1 MLSNVI
7 GAPFPE
13 HVLKQ
18 LELRAIHNST
28 GYGSVPTRSN
38 NEILFLANKSA
49 WVKLTS
55 SIRIQLPPEKLTAYY
70 RALELNIADYK
81 NEDSLAKNWI
91 LEAGTS
97 VGDGPGINL
106 RKGIGPD
113 GAYGLGGTQE
123 LGYRPMPGLSTVSI
137 DTKGTLGSLREAN
150 ISFKVW
156 NMNQLNV
163 IEALYF
169 RLGYSMLLEWG
180 HTQYYSN
187 VNREGTAGG
196 SFTTNA
202 YGINPFEIQRKE
214 QVQQNIAKRAYLT
227 SGNYDGM
234 LGIVTNFNWS
244 FNQDGGYDCT
254 LKLMGL
260 GAIIDSLKINLS
272 YKMPSILYQR
282 YKTQNQRLQEEQEA
296 AAKREADQ
304 RAKQDAENAR
314 IAQGLPATPP
324 PTPKNGSDIYNN
336 IYLPNIG
343 NPKTPPETESTFLNR
358 HSIYPSYIF
367 ANDEAASTVPDYYY
381 RAYSGN
387 QPVNYVN
394 ELNNSK
400 TGLFLNVNQSR
411 TNWQLIPADV
421 SVESPQLVTLSR
433 YLIDGV
439 INNDRISA
447 DAKSVV
453 DANNYLFRNLIGGG
467 SESNTTL
474 LFRNLGRAAGERV
487 YAPVTGDEVPGLTT
501 AFGKK
506 FSILLKNELE
516 TFGNTFGFGEGP
528 DNKRVNIQVNFI
540 IPYYGTTYTASGVLS
555 KKFYFLT
562 IGYKPISG
570 DENNKSLPTVRELAK
585 AVDDWW
591 KSSDPRISLTSLSFQ
606 NLSFNK
612 GFTDTIL
619 TGKLEG
625 ITIPGKTEAP
635 NITIAFNNTICID
648 KVLER
653 TPAQTVQKTPTQPA
667 AAGDVNGANNNATS
681 VQTDSADTFASSLH
695 AMLAAVKS
703 EIQANTPQDPNKGV
717 FTVPLTKLTNAFFQ
731 DGILT
736 DLLNVSG
743 STPTANQPFD
753 LKKYAKKGFNSNLMV
768 DPAAFNQIPDVNF
781 TDLCTGY
788 GIRYV
793 VKEDT
798 NKYNYP
804 TYIKFG
810 YLMAFLNNM
819 CLIYDSTQDTDKH
832 PYVYLDFNPETNL
845 CLTNP
850 QHLSV
855 DPFTCMIPFQGTLQ
869 DYQSIFLKNNTID
882 KKSIDALGADS
893 FRPELNAVS
902 SYIQFFKAPNNS
914 YQGKTMNI
922 LLNIDFLTTV
932 LNQNTT
938 NNPIHTVNL
947 KGFLDA
953 IVTSINKSTGN
964 INLFRVAYRDD
975 SNTVV
980 IKDDQF
986 VPPLSNEKSGIYKVD
1001 PNSTPSGASG
1011 GRNTSRYGQL
1021 PVFGAQSLVR
1031 EMQFQTNLSTKIS
1044 SQIAISGQA
1053 ETGSV
1058 NSTDHS
1064 AFSYLNVNYVDAYK
1078 PKITNSATTT
1088 AASTQKQQQLQQQ
1101 EKDTIQAD
1109 DFKQAVQFNA
1119 HVKSIYYGGTPLS
1132 KDVVS
1137 PAINY
1142 YNDSMASIKA
1152 TDTVTTAAPFI
1163 PANLQI
1169 TIDGIS
1175 GIVMGNAFTI
1185 PENRLPLTLRGEGSK
1200 PKVAFIVVGLTHEI
1214 SENQWLTKIRGQM
1227 IKLRDESK
1235 YVAPNTSPIIET
1247 AFSSEITPISAAES
1261 IPGGKAITT
1270 STGCKTVYPQLP
1282 ILETVQTNYL
1292 KVTDAAKYLKS
1303 KYPDVGLQ
1311 AFALILQE
1319 ARKSGDSFRSA
1330 GGNNFGGVQ
1339 TDVGP
1344 WGFSNFTAQFCRRD
1358 NAKALRMFAVFAT
1371 PYDFLDFLANRVKKR
1386 GFTTDPDQW
1395 TRLYI
1400 DKWWSPDDATSIVK
1414 GTPRYREKLST
1425 FNSAVSIYN
1434 QA

>member
-7 GAPFPE
+7 GAPFSE
-13 HVLKQ
+13 YVLTQ
-18 LELRAIHNST
+18 LGLRATHNST

-38 NEILFLANKSA
+38 DEILFLANKSA

-55 SIRIQLPPEKLTAYY
+55 SIRIELPPDKLQKYYEKLELSMAAYP
-70 RALELNIADYK
+70 NK
-81 NEDSLAKNWI
+81 DSLAKNWI

-97 VGDGPGINL
+97 IGDGAGINL

-113 GAYGLGGTQE
+113 GAYGLGGTEE
-123 LGYRPMPGLSTVSI
+123 LGYRPMPGLSSVTI

-187 VNREGTAGG
+187 VNRNGTAGG
-196 SFTTNA
+196 TFTTNT
-202 YGINPFEIQRKE
+202 YGIDPFATQRKE
-214 QVQQNIAKRAYLT
+214 QVQQNIAKRATQT

-282 YKTQNQRLQEEQEA
+282 YQTQNERLKAEQEV

-304 RAKQDAENAR
+304 KAKQDAENAR
-314 IAQGLPATPP
+314 IAQGLPASLP
-324 PTPKNGSDIYNN
+324 PTPKNGPDIYKN

-343 NPKTPPETESTFLNR
+343 NPATPPETEATFLDR

-367 ANDEAASTVPDYYY
+367 ANDDAASIVPDYYY
-381 RAYSGN
+381 KAYSGN
-387 QPVNYVN
+387 QPVKYV
-394 ELNNSK
+394 EEINNSK
-400 TGLFLNVNQSR
+400 TGLFLNTNQLK

-421 SVESPQLVTLSR
+421 SVASPQPITLFNK
-433 YLIDGV
+433 LIEGV
-439 INNDRISA
+439 INNDRIST
-447 DAKSVV
+447 DAKGVV
-453 DANNYLFRNLIGGG
+453 DVNQKIFEDLING
-467 SESNTTL
+467 
-474 LFRNLGRAAGERV
+474 AGERV
-487 YAPVTGDEVPGLTT
+487 YSPVSGDEVSGLST

-506 FSILLKNELE
+506 FSILVRNQLK
-516 TFGNTFGFGEGP
+516 TFGNVFGVGAGP
-528 DNKRVNIQVNFI
+528 DNRRVNTQINFI
-540 IPYYGTTYTASGVLS
+540 IPYYGTTYTTSGTLG
-555 KKFYFLT
+555 KKLYFLA
-562 IGYKPISG
+562 IGYRPRSG
-570 DENNKSLPTVRELAK
+570 DENDTSLPTVRELAK

-591 KSSDPRISLTSLSFQ
+591 KSPDAKISLNSLSWQ
-606 NLSFNK
+606 NLSFNSK
-612 GFTDTIL
+612 FTDTVL

-625 ITIPGKTEAP
+625 ISIPGRAAL
-635 NITIAFNNTICID
+635 NITIAFNNTTCID

-653 TPAQTVQKTPTQPA
+653 TPAQVPQTTPAQPA
-667 AAGDVNGANNNATS
+667 ATGDIGGANNDATS

-703 EIQANTPQDPNKGV
+703 EIQANAPQDPNKGV
-717 FTVPLTKLTNAFFQ
+717 FTTPLTNLTNAFFQ

-736 DLLNVSG
+736 DLVNAPDSI
-743 STPTANQPFD
+743 PTDNQPFD

-768 DPAAFNQIPDVNF
+768 NPALYNDSIPDVDF
-781 TDLCTGY
+781 TSLCTGY
-788 GIRYV
+788 GIKYV
-793 VKEDT
+793 VKEDS
-798 NKYNYP
+798 NNFNYP

-819 CLIYDSTQDTDKH
+819 CLIYDSTQDTNKH

-869 DYQSIFLKNNTID
+869 DYSSIFLKNNTAN
-882 KKSIDALGADS
+882 KKTLDALGAES

-902 SYIQFFKAPNNS
+902 SYIQFFKAPDNS

-922 LLNIDFLTTV
+922 LLNIDFLTAV

-938 NNPIHTVNL
+938 SDPTHTVNL

-953 IVTSINKSTGN
+953 IVTGINKSTGN

-975 SNTVV
+975 SNTVI

-986 VPPLSNEKSGIYKVD
+986 VPPLSNEESGIYKVT
-1001 PNSTPSGASG
+1001 PNNTPNGTGG
-1011 GRNTSRYGQL
+1011 GRNIPRYGQL

-1031 EMQFQTNLSTKIS
+1031 EMQFQTNLTTKIS

-1053 ETGSV
+1053 DTGSI

-1078 PKITNSATTT
+1078 PKISNSSTTT
-1088 AASTQKQQQLQQQ
+1088 AASTQKQQQQQQ
-1101 EKDTIQAD
+1101 EEKDKIEAN
-1109 DFKQAVQFNA
+1109 DFKQALQFNA

-1132 KDVVS
+1132 RTAVS

-1152 TDTVTTAAPFI
+1152 VDKVTTAAPFI

-1185 PENRLPLTLRGEGSK
+1185 PENRLPLTLRGDGSNT
-1200 PKVAFIVVGLTHEI
+1200 KVGFIVVGLTHEI
-1214 SENQWLTKIRGQM
+1214 NENQWLTKIRGQM

-1235 YVAPNTSPIIET
+1235 YVAPKVNPVIETNFPSAISPI
-1247 AFSSEITPISAAES
+1247 PAAEGTT
-1261 IPGGKAITT
+1261 GGTTITT
-1270 STGCKTVYPQLP
+1270 TTGCKTFYPELP
-1282 ILETVQTNYL
+1282 ITTTIQPDYL
-1292 KVTDAAKYLKS
+1292 KITDAAKYLKS
-1303 KYPDVGLQ
+1303 KYPDVGL
-1311 AFALILQE
+1311 ATFALLLQE
-1319 ARKSGDSFRSA
+1319 AGKSGDSFRSA

-1339 TDVGP
+1339 TDAGK
-1344 WGFSNFTAQFCRRD
+1344 WGFSNFTGQFCRRD
-1358 NAKALRMFAVFAT
+1358 SANVLRMFAMFKT
-1371 PYDFLDFLANRVKKR
+1371 PYDFLDFLANRVKNK
-1386 GFTTDPDQW
+1386 GFTNDPNQW
-1395 TRLYI
+1395 TRTYI
-1400 DKWWSPDDATSIVK
+1400 DKWWSPKEAASYVQGTSQ
-1414 GTPRYREKLST
+1414 YREKLSI
-1425 FNSAVSIYN
+1425 FNSAVTRYN

>member
-1 MLSNVI
+1 MSEMLSNVI

-18 LELRAIHNST
+18 LELRAVHNST

-38 NEILFLANKSA
+38 EEILFLANKSA

-55 SIRIQLPPEKLTAYY
+55 SVRVDLKPDQLQKYYEKLELSTAGYS
-70 RALELNIADYK
+70 NP
-81 NEDSLAKNWI
+81 EDLAKNWI

-97 VGDGPGINL
+97 IGNGAGINL

-202 YGINPFEIQRKE
+202 YGIDPFAIQRKE
-214 QVQQNIAKRAYLT
+214 QVQQNIAKRATQT

-282 YKTQNQRLQEEQEA
+282 YQTQNELLKAEQAA

-304 RAKQDAENAR
+304 KAKQDAENAR
-314 IAQGLPATPP
+314 IAQGLPASPP
-324 PTPKNGSDIYNN
+324 PTPKNGSDIYKN

-343 NPKTPPETESTFLNR
+343 NPATPPETEAVFLNR

-367 ANDEAASTVPDYYY
+367 ANDNAASTTPDYYY
-381 RAYSGN
+381 KAYSGN
-387 QPVNYVN
+387 QPKKYVD
-394 ELNNSK
+394 EINNSK
-400 TGLFLNVNQSR
+400 TGLFLNISQLR
-411 TNWQLIPADV
+411 TEWQLIPADV
-421 SVESPQLVTLSR
+421 SNESPQPITLYR

-439 INNDRISA
+439 INNDRISV
-447 DAKSVV
+447 DAKGVV
-453 DANNYLFRNLIGGG
+453 DVNQKIFGDLIKG
-467 SESNTTL
+467 
-474 LFRNLGRAAGERV
+474 AGERV
-487 YAPVTGDEVPGLTT
+487 YVPVTGDEVPGLTT

-506 FSILLKNELE
+506 FSILVRNQLKTL
-516 TFGNTFGFGEGP
+516 FGGNP
-528 DNKRVNIQVNFI
+528 DNKRVNTQINFV
-540 IPYYGTTYTASGVLS
+540 IPYYGTTYTTSGTLG
-555 KKFYFLT
+555 KKLYFLA
-562 IGYKPISG
+562 IGYRPISD
-570 DENNKSLPTVRELAK
+570 DENNKNLPTARELAK

-591 KSSDPRISLTSLSFQ
+591 NSSNAKISLNSLSSQ
-606 NLSFNK
+606 NLNFNS
-612 GFTDTIL
+612 GFTDIIL

-625 ITIPGKTEAP
+625 VAIPGKTEAL
-635 NITIAFNNTICID
+635 NITIAFNNTTCINR
-648 KVLER
+648 VLQR
-653 TPAQTVQKTPTQPA
+653 TPAQVPQKIPAQPA
-667 AAGDVNGANNNATS
+667 ATGDVSGANNNATS
-681 VQTDSADTFASSLH
+681 VQTDSAETFASSLH

-703 EIQANTPQDPNKGV
+703 EIQANAPQDPNKGV
-717 FTVPLTKLTNAFFQ
+717 FTTPLSKLTNAFFQ
-731 DGILT
+731 DGILV
-736 DLLNVSG
+736 DLLNAPA
-743 STPTANQPFD
+743 STPTADQPFD

-768 DPAAFNQIPDVNF
+768 DPTVFNQIQDVNF
-781 TDLCTGY
+781 TSLCTGY

-793 VKEDT
+793 VKEDAD
-798 NKYNYP
+798 KVNYP

-819 CLIYDSTQDTDKH
+819 CLIYDSTQDTNKH

-855 DPFTCMIPFQGTLQ
+855 DPFTCMIPFQGTFQ
-869 DYQSIFLKNNTID
+869 DYLSIFPKNISPDEKYLNQFF
-882 KKSIDALGADS
+882 K
-893 FRPELNAVS
+893 PELNAVS

-938 NNPIHTVNL
+938 NDPTHTINL

-953 IVTSINKSTGN
+953 VVTGINKSTGN

-986 VPPLSNEKSGIYKVD
+986 VPPLPNEKTGIYVVD
-1001 PNSTPSGASG
+1001 PNNTPSGASG
-1011 GRNTSRYGQL
+1011 GRNVPRYGQL

-1044 SQIAISGQA
+1044 NQLAISGQA
-1053 ETGSV
+1053 YTGSV

-1064 AFSYLNVNYVDAYK
+1064 AFSYLNVNYIDAYK
-1078 PKITNSATTT
+1078 PKVTDSATTT
-1088 AASTQKQQQLQQQ
+1088 AVSTQKQQQQQQ
-1101 EKDTIQAD
+1101 EEIDKIQSND
-1109 DFKQAVQFNA
+1109 LSQAAQFNA
-1119 HVKSIYYGGTPLS
+1119 HVKSIYYGGDPVSRTA
-1132 KDVVS
+1132 VS

-1142 YNDSMASIKA
+1142 YNNSMAEIKA

-1185 PENRLPLTLRGEGSK
+1185 PENRLPLTLRGDGSK
-1200 PKVAFIVVGLTHEI
+1200 TKVGFIVVGLTHEI

-1235 YVAPNTSPIIET
+1235 YVAPKVNPVIET
-1247 AFSSEITPISAAES
+1247 AFSPVITPIPAAEGTA
-1261 IPGGKAITT
+1261 GGTTITT
-1270 STGCKTVYPQLP
+1270 ATGCKTSYPELP
-1282 ILETVQTNYL
+1282 IITTIQPDYL
-1292 KVTDAAKYLKS
+1292 KIADAAKYLKS
-1303 KYPDVGLQ
+1303 KYPDIGL
-1311 AFALILQE
+1311 AVFALLLQE
-1319 ARKSGDSFRSA
+1319 AAKSGDSFISA

-1339 TDVGP
+1339 TDAGK
-1344 WGFSNFTAQFCRRD
+1344 WGFSNFTSQFCRRD
-1358 NAKALRMFAVFAT
+1358 SENTLRMFAMFKT
-1371 PYDFLDFLANRVKKR
+1371 PYDFLDFLANRVRKK
-1386 GFTTDPDQW
+1386 GFTSDPNQW
-1395 TRLYI
+1395 TRTYI
-1400 DKWWSPDDATSIVK
+1400 DKWWSPKEAASYVQ
-1414 GTPRYREKLST
+1414 GTLKYREKLAI
-1425 FNSAVSIYN
+1425 FNSAVTRYN

>member
-1 MLSNVI
+1 MSEMLSNVI

-28 GYGSVPTRSN
+28 GYGSNPTRTN
-38 NEILFLANKSA
+38 DEILFLANKSA

-70 RALELNIADYK
+70 RALQLNIADYK

-282 YKTQNQRLQEEQEA
+282 YKTQNERLQEEQEA

-304 RAKQDAENAR
+304 RAKQDAINAR

-343 NPKTPPETESTFLNR
+343 NPRTPPETESTFLNR

-381 RAYSGN
+381 KAYSGN

-400 TGLFLNVNQSR
+400 TGLFLNANQSR

-421 SVESPQLVTLSR
+421 SVGSPQPVTLSR
-433 YLIDGV
+433 YLVEAI
-439 INNDRISA
+439 INRGRISGEA
-447 DAKSVV
+447 IREV
-453 DANNYLFRNLIGGG
+453 DAYQNIFIPLVSKGTSTKIYP
-467 SESNTTL
+467 
-474 LFRNLGRAAGERV
+474 
-487 YAPVTGDEVPGLTT
+487 PVSGDEVPGLAT

-506 FSILLKNELE
+506 FSILLKNQLK
-516 TFGNTFGFGEGP
+516 TFGNTFGFGESP
-528 DNKRVNIQVNFI
+528 DNRRVNVQVNFI
-540 IPYYGTTYTASGVLS
+540 IPYYGTTYTTNGTLS
-555 KKFYFLT
+555 KKLYFLA
-562 IGYKPISG
+562 IGYMPISS
-570 DENNKSLPTVRELAK
+570 DENNKNLPTVQELAK

-591 KSSDPRISLTSLSFQ
+591 NSSNAEISLTSLSWQ
-606 NLSFNK
+606 NLSFNN
-612 GFTDTIL
+612 GFSDVVL
-619 TGKLEG
+619 TGKLKG
-625 ITIPGKTEAP
+625 ITIPGKTVAP

-653 TPAQTVQKTPTQPA
+653 TPPQTPQTTPAQPA
-667 AAGDVNGANNNATS
+667 AAGDTNGATNDATS

-743 STPTANQPFD
+743 SIPTANQPFD
-753 LKKYAKKGFNSNLMV
+753 LKKYAKKGFNSNLML

-788 GIRYV
+788 GIRYT

-798 NKYNYP
+798 NKFNFP

-819 CLIYDSTQDTDKH
+819 CLIYDSTQDTNKH

-902 SYIQFFKAPNNS
+902 SYIQFFKAPDNS

-938 NNPIHTVNL
+938 NNPTHTVNL

-953 IVTSINKSTGN
+953 IVTGINKSTGN

-986 VPPLSNEKSGIYKVD
+986 VPPLPNEKTGLYVVD
-1001 PNSTPSGASG
+1001 PNNTASGASG
-1011 GRNTSRYGQL
+1011 GRNTPRYGQL

-1031 EMQFQTNLSTKIS
+1031 EMQFQTDLSTKIS
-1044 SQIAISGQA
+1044 NQLAISGQA

-1119 HVKSIYYGGTPLS
+1119 HVKSVYYGGTPLS

-1185 PENRLPLTLRGEGSK
+1185 PENRLPLTLRGEGTK

-1227 IKLRDESK
+1227 IKLRNESK
-1235 YVAPNTSPIIET
+1235 YVAPNASPIIET
-1247 AFSSEITPISAAES
+1247 AFSSEISPIPAAES
-1261 IPGGKAITT
+1261 TPGGGAVITSAGCKTSYPELAITT
-1270 STGCKTVYPQLP
+1270 TIQPDYIK
-1282 ILETVQTNYL
+1282 I
-1292 KVTDAAKYLKS
+1292 TDAAKYLKS
-1303 KYPDVGLQ
+1303 KYPDVGL
-1311 AFALILQE
+1311 ATFALLLQE
-1319 ARKSGDSFRSA
+1319 AAKSGDSFRSA

-1339 TDVGP
+1339 TDAGK
-1344 WGFSNFTAQFCRRD
+1344 WGFSNFSGQFCRRD
-1358 NAKALRMFAVFAT
+1358 SANALRMFAMFKT
-1371 PYDFLDFLANRVKKR
+1371 PYEFLDFLANRVKKK
-1386 GFTTDPDQW
+1386 GFTSDPNQW
-1395 TRLYI
+1395 TRTYI
-1400 DKWWSPDDATSIVK
+1400 DKWWSPKEAASYVQGTSQYK
-1414 GTPRYREKLST
+1414 EKLSI
-1425 FNSAVSIYN
+1425 FNSAVTKYN